1 MTSVLPIR
9 GARPD
14 FELGAGDMEKRGHT
28 CSPISG
34 VAMAAALLSGAGSS
48 PGGGGGMFQCVLPG
62 ISPGPVLQDALGST
76 PGGVARPESPVLPE
90 CQWAP
95 QRPLNR
101 LSS

>member
-9 GARPD
+9 GAWPD
-14 FELGAGDMEKRGHT
+14 FELEAGDMEKRGHT

-34 VAMAAALLSGAGSS
+34 VAMAAALLSGAESS
-48 PGGGGGMFQCVLPG
+48 PGDSGGMFQCVTPA
-62 ISPGPVLQDALGST
+62 ISPGPILQDALGST
-76 PGGVARPESPVLPE
+76 PGGLAWPESPVLPE

-101 LSS
+101 LFS